1 MTDETARAVATA
13 AKALSDAGLICE
25 ERRPPHV
32 ERGNEMWLKLFSR
45 ASVVQLRKVYTGRE
59 REGGSFVSWR
69 LATADDNPPP
79 ALDVYIADWM
89 ERDRLR
95 EELVEW
101 MQTTPIIV
109 APVGATPAYA
119 HDTLKVNVNGVTMG
133 TFQSVQLR
141 ANIQRFRPACRHGA
155 GGTNEMTGCRS
166 EFRLWDGLLR
176 RRWYWRL
183 RKSWRG
189 HFSAILICAICIICV
204 ICGWESIMEPVLQF
218 WLFSS
223 SDFIAIVLLVI
234 AAKTIRIVP
243 QATVMLVERLGKFDK
258 VASSGLNILV
268 PFLDKPRA
276 VYWTNTRPGVTSID
290 LREQYI
296 DLPPQPVITRDNV
309 TIHVDSVVYWQ
320 ITDPVKAVYEMND
333 LVGGIVQLTITG
345 MRAVMG
351 DMDLDHT
358 LSQRDQINSKL
369 RLILDEATDKWG
381 VKVTR
386 VDVKNIN
393 PPEDVRIT
401 MEKQMTAE
409 RNRRALVLQAEGDRQ
424 AAITRAEGEKQAA
437 VTRAEGEKQSAIL
450 AAEGAAQARLRNAEA
465 ESEAINRIAQAIP
478 GGDPGQ
484 YLITTRYIDSLRD
497 MTRTSNSKVIFMPV
511 ETSAMLS
518 SVGAIKEVLS
528 QTGER
533 DDKEQLPPPRP
544 RELPR

>member
-1 MTDETARAVATA
+1 MDAVATLL
-13 AKALSDAGLICE
+13 ALMFFG
-25 ERRPPHV
+25 
-32 ERGNEMWLKLFSR
+32 
-45 ASVVQLRKVYTGRE
+45 
-59 REGGSFVSWR
+59 
-69 LATADDNPPP
+69 
-79 ALDVYIADWM
+79 
-89 ERDRLR
+89 
-95 EELVEW
+95 
-101 MQTTPIIV
+101 
-109 APVGATPAYA
+109 
-119 HDTLKVNVNGVTMG
+119 
-133 TFQSVQLR
+133 
-141 ANIQRFRPACRHGA
+141 
-155 GGTNEMTGCRS
+155 
-166 EFRLWDGLLR
+166 
-176 RRWYWRL
+176 
-183 RKSWRG
+183 
-189 HFSAILICAICIICV
+189 
-204 ICGWESIMEPVLQF
+204 
-218 WLFSS
+218 
-223 SDFIAIVLLVI
+223 FITIVLLVI
-234 AAKTIRIVP
+234 GVKTIRIVP
-243 QATVMLVERLGKFDK
+243 QATVMLVERLGSFHH
-258 VASSGLNILV
+258 VAQSGLNILW
-268 PFLDKPRA
+268 PFIDRPRA
-276 VYWTNTRPGVTSID
+276 VYWTNTRGGLTSID

-320 ITDPVKAVYEMND
+320 ITDPIKAVYEMND

-369 RLILDEATDKWG
+369 RIILDEATDKWG

-465 ESEAINRIAQAIP
+465 ESEALGRIAQSIP
-478 GGDPGQ
+478 GGDPAQ
-484 YLITTRYIDSLRD
+484 YLITVRYIESLRD
-497 MTRTSNSKVIFMPV
+497 MTRSNNSKVIFMPV

-518 SVGAIKEVLS
+518 SVGTIKEVLS
-528 QTGER
+528 QTGDK
-533 DDKEQLPPPRP
+533 DDQAPPPPPPRP